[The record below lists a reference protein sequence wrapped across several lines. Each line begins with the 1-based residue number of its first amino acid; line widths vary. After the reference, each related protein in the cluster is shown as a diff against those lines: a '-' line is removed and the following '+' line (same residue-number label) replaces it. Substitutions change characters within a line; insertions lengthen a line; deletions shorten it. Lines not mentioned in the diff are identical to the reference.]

1 MLNVGL
7 VGFGFAGKTF
17 HAPVIRVVQGLR
29 LTTIVQRHGGG
40 APDTRYAAVE
50 FVRSVD
56 ELLARTVD
64 LVVIA
69 TPNTSHHPIAKQ
81 CLQAGRHVVIDKPF
95 TTTVPE
101 ADELV
106 QLGAAQRRVL
116 SIYQN
121 RRYVGDFV
129 TLRALL
135 SQGALGRVTMYES
148 HFDRFRPELR
158 PSAWREQ
165 SLPGSGVWFDLGAHL
180 LDQALVLFGTPQ
192 AISADIRIE
201 RDGATTDDAFDVT
214 LHYRHMRALLRGS
227 MLAAAPG
234 PTFAV
239 HGTKGSYIKYGL
251 DPQEAALKAGRV
263 PDEPDWDAEP
273 SELYGELT
281 GAQAS
286 RPGGPGHSTVAGH
299 IHQVRASLVL
309 STRALI
315 GEQTSRDRGRSWTVT
330 TVDDA
335 GWADLQAQLRRE
347 YDSLFVAV
355 ETHAV
360 WDEDALGV
368 AIGAIAHAAYH
379 LGAIRQ
385 RLAPRDA
392 EDGTR

>member
-17 HAPVIRVVQGLR
+17 HAPVIRVVEGLR

-40 APDTRYAAVE
+40 APNPRYADVE
-50 FVRSVD
+50 LVRSVD

-95 TTTVPE
+95 TTTVAE
-101 ADELV
+101 AEDLV
-106 QLGAAQRRVL
+106 QLAEAKRRVL
-116 SIYQN
+116 SAYQN

-129 TLRALL
+129 TLQTLL
-135 SQGALGRVTMYES
+135 SEGVLGRVTTFES

-158 PSAWREQ
+158 PGAWREQ
-165 SLPGSGVWFDLGAHL
+165 SLPGSGVWFDLGGHL

-201 RDGATTDDAFDVT
+201 RDGAAADDAFDVT
-214 LHYRHMRALLRGS
+214 LHYPHMRALLRGS

-251 DPQEAALKAGRV
+251 DPQEAALKAGRM
-263 PDEPDWDAEP
+263 PGEPDWDAEP

-281 GAQAS
+281 G
-286 RPGGPGHSTVAGH
+286 PEG
-299 IHQVRASLVL
+299 
-309 STRALI
+309 TRAI
-315 GEQTSRDRGRSWTVT
+315 PTIPSSFTHYYENVRDAILGK
-330 TVDDA
+330 
-335 GWADLQAQLRRE
+335 AQLAVTPEQARNVMRGLE
-347 YDSLFVAV
+347 LAVASSQ
-355 ETHAV
+355 
-360 WDEDALGV
+360 
-368 AIGAIAHAAYH
+368 
-379 LGAIRQ
+379 Q
-385 RLAPRDA
+385 RCVLPWSAS
-392 EDGTR
+392 T